1 MDKVPVDQPVR
12 LTVKVEGGNVLPGH
26 AGIVVYPVD
35 SSKFFVVAAIAI
47 IAAAAKNGAEAGDLA
62 DLRDERIIVRTSVA
76 IIGAGPAGMFLA
88 HLLARSGI
96 DAVVLER
103 RDRAYVEGRVRA
115 GVLEQVT
122 TDLMR
127 DLGLAERLDREG
139 LVHAGTQ
146 ISLDGE
152 LARIDMAALTGGSA
166 VTVYGQQEVMHDL
179 FEAASARGI
188 QIVWNAQDVVLEGL
202 DTDAP
207 VVSWRQDGEPRE
219 LRCDFV
225 AGCDGYHG
233 VSRASIPGDVLR
245 TFERIYPF
253 GWLGILA
260 EVPPA
265 NHELIY
271 ANHERGFALA
281 SMRSPTRSR
290 YYIQCGLDEDVM
302 DWPDE
307 RFWDELCL
315 RLGSEAAARITRG
328 PSFEKSIAPLRS
340 FVSEPMRWG
349 RLFLAGDAAHIVPPT
364 GAKGMNLA
372 VSDVMFLGEALVE
385 HYRGGSAS
393 GLDTYSSRALA
404 RVWKAERFSW
414 WFTSITHRFPEM
426 DGFARRIQTAEI
438 EYIRGSP
445 AAQRVLAENYVGLP
459 L

>member
-1 MDKVPVDQPVR
+1 MVR
-12 LTVKVEGGNVLPGH
+12 IRMK
-26 AGIVVYPVD
+26 
-35 SSKFFVVAAIAI
+35 
-47 IAAAAKNGAEAGDLA
+47 
-62 DLRDERIIVRTSVA
+62 TSVA

-88 HLLARSGI
+88 HLLASEGI
-96 DAVVLER
+96 PAVVLER
-103 RDRAYVEGRVRA
+103 RDRTYVEGRVRA

-122 TDLMR
+122 TDLLHR
-127 DLGLAERLDREG
+127 LGLGDRLDREG
-139 LVHAGTQ
+139 LIHGGTQ
-146 ISLDGE
+146 ISLDG
-152 LARIDMAALTGGSA
+152 AMFRIDMAALTGGSA

-179 FEAASARGI
+179 FEAVEERGV
-188 QIVWNAQDVVLEGL
+188 QIEWNAQDVTLEGL

-207 VVSWRQDGEPRE
+207 VVRWLQNGEAKE
-219 LRCDFV
+219 LHCDFV

-233 VSRASIPGDVLR
+233 VSRGSIPADVLR
-245 TFERIYPF
+245 TFERVYPF

-260 EVPPA
+260 DVPPA
-265 NHELIY
+265 DHELIY

-281 SMRSPTRSR
+281 SMRSSTRSR
-290 YYIQCGLDEDVM
+290 YYIQCGLDENIE

-315 RLGSEAAARITRG
+315 RLGPEAAAKVTRG

-372 VSDVMFLGEALVE
+372 VSDVTFLSEALIE
-385 HYRGGSAS
+385 HYRNGSDA
-393 GLDTYSSRALA
+393 GLEGYSARALA

-426 DGFARRIQTAEI
+426 DGFARRIQSAEI
-438 EYIRGSP
+438 EYIRGSE
-445 AAQRVLAENYVGLP
+445 AAQRSLAENYVGLP
-459 L
+459 LETM